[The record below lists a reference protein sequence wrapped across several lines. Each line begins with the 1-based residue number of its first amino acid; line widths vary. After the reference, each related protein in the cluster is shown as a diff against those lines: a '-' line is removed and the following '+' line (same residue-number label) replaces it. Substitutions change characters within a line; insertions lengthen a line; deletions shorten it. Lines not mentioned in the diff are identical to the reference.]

1 MEAAPPHRHLPGPR
15 RTRSVRRTVGV
26 WWCDLGHFECLLPC
40 RRRPRR
46 STSPAVV
53 HWPEAGAPNV
63 RSILKNATAVV
74 DPHQWPQHPLPW
86 RNTPSGGENHVTD
99 ANGTR
104 VYDGPDGAEMFRL
117 YAGAAQAAALLDTDR
132 TRRRGAKAKRE
143 PRAGLAARSTG
154 CRTADKAEGTSSTG
168 RAGLRESPR
177 TPHHATAPTAM
188 RTQLRRASGR

>member
-1 MEAAPPHRHLPGPR
+1 M
-15 RTRSVRRTVGV
+15 
-26 WWCDLGHFECLLPC
+26 
-40 RRRPRR
+40 
-46 STSPAVV
+46 
-53 HWPEAGAPNV
+53 

-74 DPHQWPQHPLPW
+74 DPPQGPRHPLPW

-143 PRAGLAARSTG
+143 PRAGLAARLH
-154 CRTADKAEGTSSTG
+154 R
-168 RAGLRESPR
+168 L
-177 TPHHATAPTAM
+177 PH
-188 RTQLRRASGR
+188 RR